1 MLFIDS
7 SSFLQRFKMKLKNKN
22 MQADVEAISK
32 ENERLRKESEDLKT
46 NPKVWEKKARE
57 LGMQKEDEEI
67 YIFKEKDKK
76 TD

>member
-1 MLFIDS
+1 MN
-7 SSFLQRFKMKLKNKN
+7 LKNKN
-22 MQADVEAISK
+22 MKADVEAFSK
-32 ENERLRKESEDLKT
+32 ENERLRKENEDLKK